1 MGVVVF
7 EIGCS
12 VPNTGSKSAGKH
24 TLALPLTCPLQLVRK
39 KGFLSWNPHPSKHK
53 KNSRKK
59 KKKVPSF
66 ETVNITGNNQI

>member
-39 KGFLSWNPHPSKHK
+39 EVSDASLWGFCGGIHTIA
-53 KNSRKK
+53 KNKRIL
-59 KKKVPSF
+59 
-66 ETVNITGNNQI
+66 ETYVNL